1 MTNRPPSFLTRSHIF
16 AVVFFAIFIF
26 LLYQMAQLLAP
37 FSSALLWAAILA
49 LALSPVYTRLLRL
62 VNGREGLAA
71 GIVTFTTLLMVIG
84 PTIFLLAILTSQ
96 AVNLYQWTSE
106 FIQAGKLAEAW
117 SRFAT
122 PMLDRLL
129 NLPFLAEIDVKG
141 ILVKGLS
148 QFSSGLASQIGS
160 VLKNTLLLVVN
171 LLIMLI
177 FLFFI
182 LRDGESYYSAIMDV
196 LPFTPHQQ
204 QSIARKFRDTFSA
217 VINGVFLVALLQGV
231 MTGLGFALFGLP
243 FSVFWGFLAAVL
255 ALLPI
260 GGAML
265 VWLPGALYLYLTGSK
280 LQGVF
285 LAIWGALLVSLPDN
299 FLKPLLIGRKAKI
312 PTFLLFIGI
321 LGGLQVYGF
330 LGILFGPLIVAL
342 LTAFVQIY
350 REEYAELQ
358 E

>member
-1 MTNRPPSFLTRSHIF
+1 MTNQPSSFLTRSHIF
-16 AVVFFAIFIF
+16 AAVFFAIFIF
-26 LLYQMAQLLAP
+26 LLYQMARILAP
-37 FSSALLWAAILA
+37 FSSALLWAVILA
-49 LALSPVYTRLLRL
+49 LALSPVHTRLLGL
-62 VNGREGLAA
+62 VKGKKGLAA
-71 GIVTFTTLLMVIG
+71 GVMTFGALLMVIG
-84 PTIFLLAILTSQ
+84 PAIFLLAVLTAE

-129 NLPFLAEIDVKG
+129 NLPFLKDIDIRG
-141 ILVKGLS
+141 ILIKGLS
-148 QFSSGLASQIGS
+148 EYSSSLASQIGS
-160 VLKNTLLLVVN
+160 VLKNTFLLMIN

-182 LRDGESYYSAIMDV
+182 LRDGESYYSAVMGV
-196 LPFTPHQQ
+196 LPFTPNQQ

-231 MTGLGFALFGLP
+231 MTGLGFALFGVP

-255 ALLPI
+255 ALLPVA
-260 GGAML
+260 GAML
-265 VWLPGALYLYLTGSK
+265 VWLPGALYLYLTGSA

-285 LAIWGALLVSLPDN
+285 LAVWGALLVSLPDN
-299 FLKPLLIGRKAKI
+299 FLKPILIGRKAKL

-330 LGILFGPLIVAL
+330 LGILFGPLVVTL

-350 REEYAELQ
+350 REEYAERQ

>member
-1 MTNRPPSFLTRSHIF
+1 VTQHSSSLLTRSHIF
-16 AVVFFAIFIF
+16 AAVFFAIFIF

-62 VNGREGLAA
+62 VNGKQGLAA
-71 GIVTFTTLLMVIG
+71 GIMTFSTLLMVIG
-84 PTIFLLAILTSQ
+84 PTIFLLAVLTTQ
-96 AVNLYQWTSE
+96 AVNLYEWTSE
-106 FIQAGKLAEAW
+106 FIQTGKLAEAW

-129 NLPFLAEIDVKG
+129 HLPFLAGINVKG
-141 ILVKGLS
+141 ILIQGLS

-160 VLKNTLLLVVN
+160 VLKNTLLLFVN
-171 LLIMLI
+171 LLIMLV

-182 LRDGESYYSAIMDV
+182 LRDGVSYYSAIMRV
-196 LPFTPHQQ
+196 LPFTPDQQ

-231 MTGLGFALFGLP
+231 MTGLGFALFGIP

-260 GGAML
+260 AGAML
-265 VWLPGALYLYLTGSK
+265 VWLPGALYLYLTGST
-280 LQGVF
+280 LQGIF
-285 LAIWGALLVSLPDN
+285 LAVWGALLVSLPDN

-330 LGILFGPLIVAL
+330 LGIFFGPLVVTL

-350 REEYAELQ
+350 REEYAERP